1 MPNPSVYRV
10 ELRNK
15 TFDLVKVLTPF
26 TKKVSWGYDRIGGCG
41 TGTINLSM
49 DAEEL
54 QNVVRPD
61 YEIQVWLETHGLV
74 YRGYLEGDTPA
85 VKSKESIK
93 LSISGYITQLKRIR
107 VNNTYTSDEVS
118 VIVKHILDTYVVPNT
133 SITYDSADIE
143 ATGFTP
149 DSLEF
154 DCMADSAMETLAGL
168 AGNYEWGVDRNRKFF
183 FKARDNDV
191 RHYAKYKIDIDSYDT
206 YNDYSNIKNRL
217 YIKGG
222 DVGGSPFEATV
233 NNAESQASYGLRE
246 KIVSNSA
253 IVSSA
258 VAQRYGT
265 MILADKARIHRR
277 ASLKLKKS
285 TQFFEDTTP
294 IGRIK
299 IVGENVVAAKKYGAA
314 DAIYGQFKYGGDYSL
329 EFNSRKYDV
338 GDQGLKVNI
347 NAGFAKP
354 HVALQI
360 GQLQYEINQLR
371 NV

>member
-1 MPNPSVYRV
+1 MPNPSVYTV

-15 TFDLVKVLTPF
+15 TFDLIKVLTPF
-26 TKKVSWGYDRIGGCG
+26 TKKLSWGYGRIGGCG
-41 TGTINLSM
+41 TASIDLSM
-49 DAEEL
+49 DADEL
-54 QNVVRPD
+54 QNVVQPD

-93 LSISGYITQLKRIR
+93 LSISGYVTQLKRIR
-107 VNNTYTSDEVS
+107 VNHTYTSDEIS
-118 VIVKHILDTYVVPNT
+118 VIVKHILDNYITPNT

-143 ATGFTP
+143 TTSYTA

-154 DCMADSAMETLAGL
+154 DVMADSAIETLSAL
-168 AGNYEWGVDRNRKFF
+168 AGNFEWGVDRNRKFF
-183 FKARDNDV
+183 FKAMDSSV

-222 DVGGSPFEATV
+222 TVGGSTFEATA
-233 NNAESQASYGLRE
+233 NNAESQTSYGLRE
-246 KIVSNSA
+246 RIASNSA

-265 MILADKARIHRR
+265 MILAEEARIHRR
-277 ASLKLKKS
+277 ATLKLKRC
-285 TQFFEDTTP
+285 TQFFESTTP

-299 IVGENVVAAKKYGAA
+299 IVGENIVQAKKYGAS
-314 DAIYGQFKYGGDYSL
+314 DAIYGQFKYGGDFSL
-329 EFNSRKYDV
+329 EFNSIKYEID
-338 GDQGLKVNI
+338 DQGLNVNI

-354 HVALQI
+354 HVALQLR
-360 GQLQYEINQLR
+360 QLEYEINQLR
-371 NV
+371 NA